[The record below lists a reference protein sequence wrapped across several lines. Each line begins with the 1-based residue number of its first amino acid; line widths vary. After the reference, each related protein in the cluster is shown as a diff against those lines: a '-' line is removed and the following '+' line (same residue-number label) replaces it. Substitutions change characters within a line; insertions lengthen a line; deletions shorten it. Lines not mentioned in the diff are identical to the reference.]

1 LHASTWLSMNGYL
14 LVISRLIPFALSP
27 VEGWTEFFNS
37 LLNLERFELLAKE
50 TTMSEPLVLEVFSDF
65 VWPWCYLVTG
75 RVEKLKAK
83 YDLEVKF
90 TQFPLHPETPEEGTM
105 RGPEVVARNR
115 KMKVNMDREGLPYN
129 AERNMSYN
137 SRLAQELSKWAEGKD
152 KADEI
157 HDALFRAYFVDVKNI
172 GKVEPLVEIA
182 QGVGLPADEAT
193 DVLLSRTFKEAV
205 DEDWRRCAA
214 IGVNAVPTFLA
225 GKYLMVGAQPYEELE
240 RLVQHVTAADS
251 SGAS

>member
-1 LHASTWLSMNGYL
+1 
-14 LVISRLIPFALSP
+14 
-27 VEGWTEFFNS
+27 
-37 LLNLERFELLAKE
+37 
-50 TTMSEPLVLEVFSDF
+50 
-65 VWPWCYLVTG
+65 
-75 RVEKLKAK
+75 
-83 YDLEVKF
+83 
-90 TQFPLHPETPEEGTM
+90 M

-240 RLVQHVTAADS
+240 RLVQHATSADS
-251 SGAS
+251 SDAT